1 MNSQQLAKVQDTVE
15 EILRL
20 MEVEAHVSLELGES
34 QVIQVQIDGAE
45 LGALI
50 GHHGETLVALQTI
63 LSLIINR
70 QDPAEGDDD
79 ARYKVLVDVGN
90 YRQRQEESLQ
100 ALARRSAERVRFT
113 KKPLPL
119 PVMSAY
125 DRRIVHM
132 ALQQEPDV
140 VGESE
145 GEGRDRRLVVRLRD
159 E

>member
-1 MNSQQLAKVQDTVE
+1 MNSQQLNQVQDMVE
-15 EILRL
+15 ELLSL
-20 MEVEAHVSLELGES
+20 MQVEAHVSLELDETQVLHVQVDGE
-34 QVIQVQIDGAE
+34 E
-45 LGALI
+45 LGMLI

-63 LSLIINR
+63 LSLIVNR
-70 QDPAEGDDD
+70 DQPDGE
-79 ARYKVLVDVGN
+79 RYKVLVNIGN

-113 KKPLPL
+113 KKPLLL
-119 PVMSAY
+119 PFMSAY

-145 GEGRDRRLVVRLRD
+145 GEGRERRLVVKLRD

>member
-1 MNSQQLAKVQDTVE
+1 MDSQQLTRVQEMVE
-15 EILRL
+15 QLLSLLEI
-20 MEVEAHVSLELGES
+20 EAHVSLELDES
-34 QVIQVQIDGAE
+34 QVVHVQIDGE
-45 LGALI
+45 DLGALI

-63 LSLIINR
+63 LSLMINTP
-70 QDPAEGDDD
+70 QGDD
-79 ARYKVLVDVGN
+79 AERYKVLVNVGN

-113 KKPLPL
+113 RKPLPL
-119 PVMSAY
+119 PFMSAY

-145 GEGRDRRLVVRLRD
+145 GDGRDRRLVVKLR
-159 E
+159 EE

>member
-1 MNSQQLAKVQDTVE
+1 MITKVTQAEREKVSAMPAATSK
-15 EILRL
+15 I
-20 MEVEAHVSLELGES
+20 HVRYPISNNHNRVLLIVRRTS
-34 QVIQVQIDGAE
+34 TIHRQVSEQGAE
-45 LGALI
+45 
-50 GHHGETLVALQTI
+50 
-63 LSLIINR
+63 
-70 QDPAEGDDD
+70 D
-79 ARYKVLVDVGN
+79 RYRVLVNIGN

-113 KKPLPL
+113 KKPITL
-119 PVMSAY
+119 PVLSAY

-132 ALQQEPDV
+132 TLQQEPDV